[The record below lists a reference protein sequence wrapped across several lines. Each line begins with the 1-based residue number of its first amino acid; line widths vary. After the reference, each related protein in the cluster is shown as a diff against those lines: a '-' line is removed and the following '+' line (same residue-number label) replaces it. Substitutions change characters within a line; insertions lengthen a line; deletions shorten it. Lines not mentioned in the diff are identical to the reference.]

1 MLSLRRDDGWV
12 LMDAVMSAVVVVLA
26 FTATFYA
33 LDASSKTASR
43 DVKRTTAL
51 VVAQNELDKMR
62 NDLTQDISVLDVL
75 ENSSSNVTYQGTNYA
90 VTRRA
95 YYVTG
100 LGGDQTTACGK
111 KFDGTAGGTAKFIYL
126 KVSVAHNGSTSTA
139 DSNPGAT
146 LDAYYAPEGGS
157 TQTGTATLRIYVL
170 DRNGIEVNPG
180 TQQVQLYL
188 DGVYQDQQIANEN
201 GCVLFIGLERGS
213 YEVRIPNT
221 KYEIHMERK
230 PTNAAIVN
238 VPINVPQRA
247 ALSKDVRIE
256 TPVTV
261 TPAFRVNN
269 GSADITVNPS
279 NASTHV
285 GPWVATSEKIT
296 RESGTDFT
304 TLPGSVHM
312 PHAAPLPANQ
322 IYPDPGGYGAYA
334 GACDINDPDDGN
346 VGNGSERATY
356 PLPGTEGTWAPG
368 GTYTSGSPLWLSQIR
383 ARAYANSGENGSGS
397 RNESIV
403 ANSVQMAVKLVA
415 DPGAEKVGA
424 RCGSRISSHY
434 NRFVRLP
441 GVTSHNGYLSDEA
454 ESLPVGRY
462 DVCARVDL
470 YYEYRVFFWWTSRT
484 ETRYMSISNQ
494 DLFYRSAISPTFN
507 FSSFDSSSTGDCAN
521 GEVSW
526 S

>member
-1 MLSLRRDDGWV
+1 MLSLRRDNGWV
-12 LMDAVMSAVVVVLA
+12 LMDAVMSSVVVVLA

-43 DVKRTTAL
+43 DIKRTTAL

-62 NDLTQDISVLDVL
+62 NDLTQDITVLDEL
-75 ENSSSNVTYQGTNYA
+75 ENSSSSVTYQGTNYS

-139 DSNPGAT
+139 ESNPGAT

-201 GCVLFIGLERGS
+201 GCVLFIGLERGA

-261 TPAFRVNN
+261 TPTFVTNN
-269 GSADITVNPS
+269 GSADVAVNPS
-279 NASTHV
+279 NASSHV
-285 GPWVATSEKIT
+285 GPWVAVSEKIT

-304 TLPGSVHM
+304 TLPGSVHL
-312 PHAAPLPANQ
+312 PHASPLPANQ
-322 IYPDPGGYGAYA
+322 IYPDPSGYGAYA

-346 VGNGSERATY
+346 VGNGSERASF
-356 PLPGTEGTWAPG
+356 PLPGTEGTWVPG
-368 GTYTSGSPLWLSQIR
+368 GTYTAGSPLWLSQIR
-383 ARAYANSGENGSGS
+383 ARAYANSGGNGFGY
-397 RNESIV
+397 RNEAVV
-403 ANSVQMAVKLVA
+403 ANSVQVAVKLVA
-415 DPGAEKVGA
+415 DPGAEKIGA
-424 RCGSRISSHY
+424 KCGSRLSSHY
-434 NRFVRLP
+434 DRYVRLP
-441 GVTSHNGYLSDEA
+441 GVTSHNGYLSDDA
-454 ESLPVGRY
+454 ESLPAGRY
-462 DVCARVDL
+462 NVCVRIRL
-470 YYEYRVFFWWTSRT
+470 YYQYLSFIWWNST
-484 ETRYMSISNQ
+484 EQTRYMSISNQ

-507 FSSFDSSSTGDCAN
+507 FSDFDSSSTSDCAS
-521 GEVSW
+521 GQVSW